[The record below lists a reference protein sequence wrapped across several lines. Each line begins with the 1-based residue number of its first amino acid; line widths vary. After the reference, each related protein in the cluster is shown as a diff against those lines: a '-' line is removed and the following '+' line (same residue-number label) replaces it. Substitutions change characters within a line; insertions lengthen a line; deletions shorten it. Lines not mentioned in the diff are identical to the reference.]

1 MNYKLKTH
9 LSVICHE
16 SKEYEDL
23 WATWSINKRSCRN
36 AFDCI
41 KKNYSHYTEHG
52 TSHAEAVI
60 TNIELLLGEEQIK
73 RLSPTDT
80 WLLLHGAYLHDIGMA
95 LIWERVE
102 NEWCAE
108 AFGDYIKQLQTSL
121 DEDLRKAA
129 NYILQI
135 EHSLAEQQAEKSW
148 LLQASRYITLII
160 ADYYRSK
167 HGTLSKEYI
176 QGMGKE
182 WEMDLTYNGLIQTRL
197 ISLLGEIAHLHTCTS
212 KEIMQLP
219 YKAIGHNA
227 DYIHPRFIAEMIR
240 MGDLLDVDNNRFN
253 PFLHKAIGGIPK
265 SSQIHIDKHLSTKHI
280 LITPEQIE
288 YEADCP
294 TLEVYRETR
303 AFVTALIEETDFLT
317 KEWRSLVPENFLG
330 SAPRLEKS
338 AVLLRGEPDLNGVA
352 DLRFNITQERA
363 FQMIEGANLYSDKYL
378 CIRELLQNAI
388 DACRIQL
395 WRDLKSGLYDAW
407 LSESYQEQSEK
418 GDKAYQKLTPFD
430 LDEKIYQNYSVQIS
444 SETVQ
449 ESGVDFI
456 KFTVSD
462 NGTGITVDTLKQMCN
477 VGMDYGEK
485 QNYGAELK
493 EMPVWLKPTGG
504 FGIGL
509 QSVFLLVDW
518 FEIVSRSEQ
527 GEITAQVES
536 RKKNGYVRITASSTR
551 KKRGTDI
558 ILRIPRMQNKEV
570 DYYNYDPFGENHELQ
585 EEKIFNLLWINCV
598 ESLFPVEIIINKK
611 STAKLSV
618 KDFGWKNPGWKRDE
632 NYFYMLGEDLA
643 SIKVWD
649 LNRQIY
655 FEARVKK
662 DDWWNDPTLK
672 SGLYFKGMQ
681 IDYGWGW
688 DSAYSD
694 ENYWKYSDFACLL
707 DIYGMHVKEVL
718 ALNRTLLSR
727 DVYKQLKQIRAEI
740 MEFYTKQ
747 VGIAYETQ
755 MSALEKNG
763 LPALV
768 LFKLLNLQE
777 REIYLQKCSQLD
789 RQLLLYEIDW
799 EQQLIFLKA
808 MDIRSLFDLI
818 ETSKRVACIGWDFT
832 YERLDYSG
840 YLLIKLQDAVKNG
853 QISRDCRF
861 VILSTIEHDFLQFCG
876 VESVSV
882 IDNSILYYLCK
893 EEGKSCYLNEA
904 DKESFYSYML
914 APLQHWKFADQHRR
928 LVPALERYKNL
939 VIEKVPDNT
948 AFTVFAFPH
957 VYCIISPFMSKD
969 ITVATGVDRDSYV
982 TAITE
987 REDFKKMLAY
997 VYENRK
1003 VKECSKE
1010 ELEANYK
1017 KLILEGYDRLKDTEH
1032 PIKKL

>member
-1 MNYKLKTH
+1 VNYKLKTH
-9 LSVICHE
+9 LSAICHE
-16 SKEYEDL
+16 NKEYEDL
-23 WATWSINKRSCRN
+23 WATWSINKRSCSK
-36 AFDCI
+36 AFDSI
-41 KKNYSHYTEHG
+41 KKNYAHYTEHG

-60 TNIELLLGEEQIK
+60 TNIELLLGEDQIK

-95 LIWERVE
+95 LIWDRVE
-102 NEWCAE
+102 DEWRTE
-108 AFGDYIKQLQTSL
+108 AFWDYIKQLQTSL

-135 EHSLAEQQAEKSW
+135 EYASAKQQTEKSW
-148 LLQASRYITLII
+148 LLQANRYITLII

-167 HGTLSKEYI
+167 HGILSKEYI

-227 DYIHPRFIAEMIR
+227 DYIHPRFIAEMVR

-265 SSQIHIDKHLSTKHI
+265 SSQVHIDKHLSTKHI

-338 AVLLRGEPDLNGVA
+338 AVLLKGEPDLNGVA

-363 FQMIEGANLYSDKYL
+363 FQIIEGANLYNDKYL

-407 LSESYQEQSEK
+407 LSESFQEQSEK
-418 GDKAYQKLTPFD
+418 GDRAYQNLSPFD

-444 SETVQ
+444 CEAIQ
-449 ESGVDFI
+449 EGGANFM
-456 KFTVSD
+456 KLTVSD
-462 NGTGITVDTLKQMCN
+462 NGTGITVGTLKQMCN

-485 QNYGAELK
+485 QNYGADLK

-518 FEIVSRSEQ
+518 FEIVSRSDQ

-536 RKKNGYVRITASSTR
+536 RKKNGYVRITTSNTR

-585 EEKIFNLLWINCV
+585 EEKIFNLLWWNCI

-618 KDFGWKNPGWKRDE
+618 KDFGWKNPGWKKDE
-632 NYFYMLGEDLA
+632 NYFYMLGEDFA
-643 SIKVWD
+643 SIKAWD
-649 LNRQIY
+649 LKRQIY
-655 FEARVKK
+655 FEVRVKK

-672 SGLYFKGMQ
+672 SGVYFKGMQ
-681 IDYGWGW
+681 VGSIWLGDTPYNN
-688 DSAYSD
+688 
-694 ENYWKYSDFACLL
+694 ENDWKYSDFTCLL
-707 DIYGMHVKEVL
+707 DIYGMHVKEAL

-727 DVYKQLKQIRAEI
+727 DVYKTLRQARAEI
-740 MEFYTKQ
+740 MDFYVKQ
-747 VGIAYETQ
+747 VKIAYEAQTT
-755 MSALEKNG
+755 ALEKSG

-768 LFKLLNLQE
+768 LFKLLDPQE
-777 REIYLQKCSQLD
+777 KELYLQKCLQLD

-799 EQQLIFLKA
+799 EQQLIFLKT
-808 MDIRSLFDLI
+808 MDMRSLFVQM
-818 ETSKRVACIGWDFT
+818 EASKRVGCIEWDFT
-832 YERLDYSG
+832 YQRLDNSG
-840 YLLIKLQDAVKNG
+840 YLLTKLQNAVKNG
-853 QISRDCRF
+853 KISQDCRF
-861 VILSTIEHDFLQFCG
+861 IILSTIEHDFLQSCG
-876 VESVSV
+876 VESAAV
-882 IDNSILYYLCK
+882 IDNTVLYYLCK
-893 EEGKSCYLNEA
+893 EEGKRCYLSEA
-904 DKESFYSYML
+904 DMESFYSYML
-914 APLQHWKFADQHRR
+914 APLPHWIFADQHRR

-939 VIEKVPDNT
+939 VVEKVPNN
-948 AFTVFAFPH
+948 AVFTFPRL
-957 VYCIISPFMSKD
+957 YCIVSPFMSKD
-969 ITVATGVDRDSYV
+969 IEVVPGVEQDSYV

-987 REDFKKMLAY
+987 REDFKKMLTY
-997 VYENRK
+997 VYENRMI
-1003 VKECSKE
+1003 KECSKE
-1010 ELEANYK
+1010 QLKADYK
-1017 KLILEGYDRLKDTEH
+1017 KLILEGYERLKDTEH
-1032 PIKKL
+1032 PIKKI